1 MSHFEENRRKRFS
14 EALKKLYQE
23 RKKNADPKLSQEK
36 LAEELFV
43 ARETVSGWMNGKQFP
58 QPDMIVKLESYFN
71 VPPGYFSSKK
81 ERKGLTLIDEKAHS
95 VLEEECERYAKM
107 IGLSPAFVS
116 FIKESPGLSDL
127 IVSLCWVNAETQSL
141 DPSVPEIKENVFQ
154 FVSSSGV
161 KVYLPKEVMQML
173 RNVQE
178 DLSEYLPFL
187 LQKHGKVIDEYFT
200 ANKGKGVNPVSRYAL
215 IRRGMGGLSDV
226 EAAMVDMYRLHPE
239 LPEQRKGER
248 IAHFLRNVGKEKQR
262 AVELAAASEEEVRND
277 E

>member
-14 EALKKLYQE
+14 EALKKLYQD
-23 RKKNADPKLSQEK
+23 RKKNVDPKLSQEK

-58 QPDMIVKLESYFN
+58 QPDMVAKLETYFN
-71 VPPGYFSSKK
+71 VPPGYFSSKE

-95 VLEEECERYAKM
+95 VLEEQCERFAER

-116 FIKESPGLSDL
+116 FIKESPAMSEL
-127 IVSLCWVNAETQSL
+127 IVSLCWVNADTQSL
-141 DPSVPEIKENVFQ
+141 DPSVPEIPENIFQ

-173 RNVQE
+173 RSVQE

-187 LQKHGKVIDEYFT
+187 LQKHGKVISEYYNI
-200 ANKGKGVNPVSRYAL
+200 NKCKGIEPASKYAL
-215 IRRGMGGLSDV
+215 IRRGMGGLSDI

-239 LPEQRKGER
+239 LSEGKKGER
-248 IAHFLRNVGKEKQR
+248 ITHFLRRIDEIDKATDKYVDDGKENKN
-262 AVELAAASEEEVRND
+262 ND
-277 E
+277 H

>member
-23 RKKNADPKLSQEK
+23 RKKNVDPKLSQEK

-71 VPPGYFSSKK
+71 VPPGYFSSKE
-81 ERKGLTLIDEKAHS
+81 ERKGLTLIDEEAHS
-95 VLEEECERYAKM
+95 VLEEQCERFAER

-116 FIKESPGLSDL
+116 FIKESPALSDL
-127 IVSLCWVNAETQSL
+127 IVSLCWVNPKIQSL
-141 DPSVPEIKENVFQ
+141 DPSVPEIPENVFQ

-161 KVYLPKEVMQML
+161 KVYLPKDVMQML

-187 LQKHGKVIDEYFT
+187 LQKHRRVIDEYYSSHRGIEP
-200 ANKGKGVNPVSRYAL
+200 ASKYAL

-226 EAAMVDMYRLHPE
+226 EAAMVDMYRLHPD

-248 IAHFLRNVGKEKQR
+248 IARFLRNVGKEKQR